1 LYGGSAEDR
10 AYAITIAPNNDIY
23 FCGQT
28 ISTINGVN
36 PVGGFDIF
44 VYKISSTGSVTWV
57 KTIGKES
64 IFS

>member
-36 PVGGFDIF
+36 PVGGFDISF
-44 VYKISSTGSVTWV
+44 TKFLVQVLLQGLRQ
-57 KTIGKES
+57 
-64 IFS
+64 